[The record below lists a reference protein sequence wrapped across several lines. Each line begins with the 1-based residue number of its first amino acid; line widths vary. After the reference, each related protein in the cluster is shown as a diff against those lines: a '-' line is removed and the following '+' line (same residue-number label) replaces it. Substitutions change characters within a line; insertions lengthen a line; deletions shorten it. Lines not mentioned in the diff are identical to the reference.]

1 MLFRNQ
7 RGLAVM
13 FGREGWLRPAM
24 SVPEGDTGG
33 LGGRKQ
39 LMVAGAG
46 LYGHQGACSL

>member
-1 MLFRNQ
+1 
-7 RGLAVM
+7 M

-46 LYGHQGACSL
+46 LYGYGQGVCSL